1 MISAPN
7 YQKLTKNLLRVV
19 SKLAAEMFHP
29 FQVLIMMNNNRSRWR
44 WRRVRVLG
52 GWERSRININNVLV
66 FLRRMKI
73 RLIR

>member
-19 SKLAAEMFHP
+19 SKLAAKMLHP

-52 GWERSRININNVLV
+52 GWERSRININNVPV